1 MKKALK
7 VIAIVL
13 IMAIIIGGTG
23 VYFYL
28 KSFSLKNDGNESLIP
43 TKESK
48 SGEPINVL
56 LLGMDIGT
64 VDSKNSPKRSDTMM
78 VIHYEPKLSE
88 VSIVSIPRDTRV
100 KLNGSYDKINAASV
114 YGGVELSIKTVED
127 MLGIPINYYA
137 AVEYEGFRAL
147 VDAVGG
153 IDVVIPF
160 DMDYDAE
167 SQNLHIHFKK
177 GKQTHLDG
185 ENAEKFIRWR
195 KNNDGT
201 GYAEGDIGRIKTQQE
216 FMVKIFEKV
225 KTLPVT
231 KMPSIA
237 KMLPEYIETNMSPM
251 TMLNLAKDIP
261 KIKTESIQKF
271 TLNGESKRVN
281 GIWYFLY
288 EPEQNADIIA
298 HLGWK
303 TSGVKEE
310 NINPKDINVQIFNG
324 SGIDGAASKLGDQL
338 GKKGYNVI
346 SVGNI
351 SGVEMR
357 TSHIIDRTLKRG
369 YASQVSE
376 ETDIGNIKKDQD
388 SLSKADIVVIIG
400 LDKQNVLK

>member
-1 MKKALK
+1 MLW
-7 VIAIVL
+7 
-13 IMAIIIGGTG
+13 
-23 VYFYL
+23 
-28 KSFSLKNDGNESLIP
+28 
-43 TKESK
+43 
-48 SGEPINVL
+48 
-56 LLGMDIGT
+56 
-64 VDSKNSPKRSDTMM
+64 
-78 VIHYEPKLSE
+78 
-88 VSIVSIPRDTRV
+88 
-100 KLNGSYDKINAASV
+100 
-114 YGGVELSIKTVED
+114 VE
-127 MLGIPINYYA
+127 
-137 AVEYEGFRAL
+137 
-147 VDAVGG
+147 
-153 IDVVIPF
+153 
-160 DMDYDAE
+160 YDAE

-177 GKQTHLDG
+177 GKQVHLDG

-195 KNNDGT
+195 KNNDGS

>member
-153 IDVVIPF
+153 I
-160 DMDYDAE
+160 
-167 SQNLHIHFKK
+167 
-177 GKQTHLDG
+177 
-185 ENAEKFIRWR
+185 
-195 KNNDGT
+195 
-201 GYAEGDIGRIKTQQE
+201 
-216 FMVKIFEKV
+216 
-225 KTLPVT
+225 
-231 KMPSIA
+231 
-237 KMLPEYIETNMSPM
+237 
-251 TMLNLAKDIP
+251 
-261 KIKTESIQKF
+261 
-271 TLNGESKRVN
+271 
-281 GIWYFLY
+281 
-288 EPEQNADIIA
+288 
-298 HLGWK
+298 
-303 TSGVKEE
+303 
-310 NINPKDINVQIFNG
+310 
-324 SGIDGAASKLGDQL
+324 
-338 GKKGYNVI
+338 
-346 SVGNI
+346 
-351 SGVEMR
+351 
-357 TSHIIDRTLKRG
+357 
-369 YASQVSE
+369 
-376 ETDIGNIKKDQD
+376 
-388 SLSKADIVVIIG
+388 
-400 LDKQNVLK
+400 